1 MTNKK
6 KVVEKKVKKE
16 EIVAPPPGAGFGEI
30 ERPKKNTASMESKS
44 DKLDKSSN
52 VNPEIIEA
60 PSIDEGFDQNDVLNV
75 DPVKAQKTLRRQFL
89 ATFILGSLVI
99 AFDLS
104 GMVGLEPEYN
114 IGFTLLLMGL
124 FWLAGNK
131 YLRNPLVRSVFAD
144 SMYYLGFLFT
154 FVALAVS
161 LMGLDTLID
170 PDVKESRDNFK
181 LIVAQMGPALTTTV
195 AGMAFRIYFTQF
207 DAITT
212 EPQEETLQ
220 ALGEL
225 SSNLIPALEKL
236 REITVA
242 NQKVI
247 EDHRRNV
254 EKQINAFA
262 QSVNR
267 LNFKDAQKE
276 IENLTDTI
284 EKVSRSTE
292 RLGRAEEVISSNLQ
306 RTTNNLDN
314 LSSEAVKVSEKID
327 KVDDI
332 NDEIK
337 TLNSR
342 IDDTNK
348 NIDAVLVD
356 VETKMEGAGKNINS
370 VMDRV
375 EKKIS
380 EVDNNIS
387 SSVEKVE
394 KNIQVAAREINL
406 SSNLIAK
413 DLQKVEEET
422 KTLNL
427 RVKSAVSDVIAF
439 FNRQK

>member
-207 DAITT
+207 DEYDFAPVTALWLVAI
-212 EPQEETLQ
+212 LFMD
-220 ALGEL
+220 AIRVL
-225 SSNLIPALEKL
+225 SSRIFSGSKSSGILKARRDHIYHKLIDRGFSYEVVYSGLILSGGLLAAIGIFL
-236 REITVA
+236 
-242 NQKVI
+242 NKVFLDSPYYSFYAFVI
-247 EDHRRNV
+247 LWISFHTIVNKIPKNV
-254 EKQINAFA
+254 
-262 QSVNR
+262 
-267 LNFKDAQKE
+267 
-276 IENLTDTI
+276 
-284 EKVSRSTE
+284 
-292 RLGRAEEVISSNLQ
+292 
-306 RTTNNLDN
+306 
-314 LSSEAVKVSEKID
+314 
-327 KVDDI
+327 
-332 NDEIK
+332 
-337 TLNSR
+337 
-342 IDDTNK
+342 
-348 NIDAVLVD
+348 
-356 VETKMEGAGKNINS
+356 
-370 VMDRV
+370 
-375 EKKIS
+375 
-380 EVDNNIS
+380 
-387 SSVEKVE
+387 
-394 KNIQVAAREINL
+394 
-406 SSNLIAK
+406 
-413 DLQKVEEET
+413 
-422 KTLNL
+422 
-427 RVKSAVSDVIAF
+427 
-439 FNRQK
+439 